1 MNPSFLLLCCVL
13 LTASSSCVRKIPGT
27 EIDDTS
33 ETRAVLDVVERYR
46 GAVEQRNAADVVAL
60 VDDKFHDDAGTGTAE
75 DDLDYKSLTAS
86 LPAKFQKLDD
96 VKLDLSVRRIEFE
109 NDDQNVR
116 VTYTYNLS
124 FRIPQLSA
132 KPQNESD
139 IKQMMLHRVDKSWK
153 ILSGI

>member
-1 MNPSFLLLCCVL
+1 VNHSSFLLSCAL
-13 LTASSSCVRKIPGT
+13 LIASSSCVRKIPGT

-33 ETRAVLDVVERYR
+33 DTRAVLDVVERYR
-46 GAVEQRNAADVVAL
+46 GAVEQRNAPDVVAL
-60 VDDKFHDDAGTGTAE
+60 IDDKFHDDAGTGTAE
-75 DDLDYKSLTAS
+75 DDLDYKSLASS
-86 LPAKFQKLDD
+86 LPGKFQKLDD

-109 NDDQNVR
+109 NDNQAVR